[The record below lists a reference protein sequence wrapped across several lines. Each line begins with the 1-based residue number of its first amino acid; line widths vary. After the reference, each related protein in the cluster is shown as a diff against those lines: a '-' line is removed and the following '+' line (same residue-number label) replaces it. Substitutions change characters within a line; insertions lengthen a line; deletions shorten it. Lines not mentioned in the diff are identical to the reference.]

1 MMTGARERN
10 FAPDLSAP
18 LCLAKYRLPDPGQF
32 DILASDPAWWRIGCN
47 SSAQVNHAARRRI
60 SRVAARDARA
70 AAGDEFLISLGRNDR
85 ANLAQAFRGGLS
97 E

>member
-1 MMTGARERN
+1 LYDESGRAGRPSAGLMTGARERN

-47 SSAQVNHAARRRI
+47 SINYIGAS
-60 SRVAARDARA
+60 
-70 AAGDEFLISLGRNDR
+70 
-85 ANLAQAFRGGLS
+85 
-97 E
+97 